1 MATMYVYNIPT
12 NETVNLRKTP
22 STSGTILVRVGY
34 GKAVQAS
41 YYNSTW
47 HSASYSGYSG
57 YIMSKFLSST
67 DPDGGGSS
75 GGGGTPT
82 AGVIQGTSV
91 RVRSQPN
98 TSSTILTQ
106 VNTGDK
112 VTYYA
117 GETYSGSGYTWY
129 RCTGS
134 KWSGDGYIATNYVVK
149 DNSGGGTGGGGSYL
163 GQGTVIGGGPLYC
176 RKQPQAGYES
186 WGQFQEGTVIPIYS
200 CSTSGWY
207 ETRWPA
213 SGSNVGYV
221 MSQFISLNSGG
232 GGSSY
237 TVGKFGATNTGAVF
251 VRKSAGGT
259 EYSTTEKLRLGST
272 FLIAGTT
279 VKGSTTWVKV
289 RYGTATG
296 GSTDAYISGTYFDE
310 LASTPSTA
318 KERCIQIAKSLD
330 GVHESV
336 LGLSGDCCQQFIYWL
351 CGACGKTVNNMPY
364 NEGYCGPA
372 RDYFNNLGKYQTWTA
387 NWANSHRPYPGDLV
401 YYGTP
406 GATTSPHVGLVVSVN
421 PTAKTYTS
429 IECNLSDRVKKCTGD
444 YAAGYCADN
453 GYSIQG
459 FASPTWT

>member
-22 STSGTILVRVGY
+22 SSSGTILVRVGY

-41 YYNSTW
+41 YYDSTW
-47 HSASYSGYSG
+47 HSASYNGYSG
-57 YIMSKFLSST
+57 YIMSKFLSAT
-67 DPDGGGSS
+67 DPNGGGSS
-75 GGGGTPT
+75 GDGGTPT

-91 RVRSQPN
+91 RVRAQPN
-98 TSSTILTQ
+98 TNSTILTQ

-117 GETYSGSGYTWY
+117 GKTYSGSGYTWY

-149 DNSGGGTGGGGSYL
+149 DTGGGGTGGGSYL
-163 GQGTVIGGGPLYC
+163 GQGTVIGGGPLFC
-176 RKQPQAGYES
+176 RKQPEAGFQS
-186 WGQFQEGTVIPIYS
+186 WGQFQEGAVIPIYS

-221 MSQFISLNSGG
+221 MSQFISMNSGG

-259 EYSTTEKLRLGST
+259 PYSQSEKLRLGST

-279 VKGSTTWVKV
+279 VSGSTTWVKV
-289 RYGTATG
+289 RYGTAAG
-296 GSTDAYISGTYFDE
+296 GSTDAYISATYFDE
-310 LASTPSTA
+310 LASPPAPLSIVVYKSRNPSMAFMKQSLGSAGIAASNSFTGCVAPAAKPSTICLMVRINVA
-318 KERCIQIAKSLD
+318 MPATFSKLKGMEPGIRLTALIFMFRNPAILCTTRAALPALR
-330 GVHESV
+330 VMWV
-336 LGLSGDCCQQFIYWL
+336 WL
-351 CGACGKTVNNMPY
+351 RGMVPTLLRP
-364 NEGYCGPA
+364 PA
-372 RDYFNNLGKYQTWTA
+372 IPRLNA
-387 NWANSHRPYPGDLV
+387 IC
-401 YYGTP
+401 
-406 GATTSPHVGLVVSVN
+406 
-421 PTAKTYTS
+421 PT
-429 IECNLSDRVKKCTGD
+429 G
-444 YAAGYCADN
+444 
-453 GYSIQG
+453 
-459 FASPTWT
+459 